1 MQKDEVHNP
10 NLCELY
16 FSTTL
21 FTPKDNQLSAAA
33 HFGMTG
39 KYFSA
44 NALILVPIYFIYSST
59 VNGNNIK
66 SLISLPL
73 TVMSSRKSK

>member
-1 MQKDEVHNP
+1 MSLNLDLQFFLPFFFIIFAMQKDEVHNP
-10 NLCELY
+10 NLCKLY

-44 NALILVPIYFIYSST
+44 NAFILVPIYS
-59 VNGNNIK
+59 
-66 SLISLPL
+66 
-73 TVMSSRKSK
+73 